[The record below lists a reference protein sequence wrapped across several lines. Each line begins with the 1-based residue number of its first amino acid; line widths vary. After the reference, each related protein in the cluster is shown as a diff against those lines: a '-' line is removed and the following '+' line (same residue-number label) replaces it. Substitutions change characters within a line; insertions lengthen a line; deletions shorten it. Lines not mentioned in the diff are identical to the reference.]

1 LACSLPNA
9 KMKTLSLKEKKLIR
23 SLSQKK
29 YRYSYGMYT
38 MEGVKMAREFLACH
52 LDSLVWVVGTSDE
65 LMDKTMIEFS
75 LDPNCCRLVE
85 ESEYKKLS
93 SLTTPSEILVVAK
106 IIPFPSAFFEKGSWA
121 LYFDDIQDPGNM
133 GTILR
138 TGDWFGFR
146 KFIFSP
152 HCADPFHPKV
162 VQASMGSIFRC
173 EIIQKDLESYLSL
186 LGDPHVSVLGADLQ
200 GVEFKDFVFPSW
212 GILCLGNEGK
222 GLSPRVHSL
231 LSHKIFISG
240 GQTDATGQKAESLN
254 VAVAAGIFLSALH
267 AKK

>member
-1 LACSLPNA
+1 
-9 KMKTLSLKEKKLIR
+9 MKTLSLKEKKLIR

-29 YRYSYGMYT
+29 YRYVHQMYT
-38 MEGVKMAREFLACH
+38 LEGIKMAKEFLSCH
-52 LDSLVWVVGTSDE
+52 MDSLVWVVCTSVE
-65 LMDKTMIEFS
+65 LMEKWVLEFG
-75 LDPNCCRLVE
+75 LDPQCCRVVE
-85 ESEYKKLS
+85 DAEFKNLS
-93 SLTTPSEILVVAK
+93 SLTTPADILVVAK
-106 IIPFPSAFFEKGSWA
+106 MVPYGSTVFNKGSWC
-121 LYFDDIQDPGNM
+121 LYFDDLQDPGNM

-186 LGDPHVSVLGADLQ
+186 LGDPHVSVLGADLE

-212 GILCLGNEGK
+212 GILCLGNEGR

-254 VAVAAGIFLSALH
+254 VAVAAGIFLSAMH
-267 AKK
+267 SKK